1 MQHNNMDKIKL
12 QKLEDDIRNAS
23 PLELVSKLQEA
34 ELLDEKETRA
44 VIDEVYEEFEKQG
57 NGKDEL
63 LYPIFLSMADG
74 LLEST
79 AATRRLRKMGLT
91 ATRIVSQCQ
100 SFSYDQ
106 WETETIIPD
115 GYTEWKNARDRTEED
130 FINYGENVRQ
140 KYDRT
145 VYEDKKSLNVYK
157 ENKFAN
163 NGGTINATDE
173 YTGKKNVYQY
183 RSNPD
188 AHWNIEKHKHDHQ
201 AEVDHIIPLKQI
213 HEQFKGNY
221 AVPDEDI
228 KNIANSDD
236 NFALTSAR
244 INRGAGAPGCGGK
257 FDKTNEEF
265 IKEQREKKKK
275 GEPHLE
281 ELSKDVEENM
291 LQMSKAAQKEINKKA
306 NKTVFENLTGQG
318 TGNTKDIWG
327 KAASNAANQSKNY
340 VIGNVILFIIKPLY
354 YEISDAFKNGLKE
367 GVNADSTIQAFK
379 IRFGRVKQ
387 YVFKNIIPLLKENM
401 WEFVKGFISSLI
413 EGIISL
419 FVGIFK
425 QVLKVVKEG
434 VKIFVQ
440 AGQVLFGKH
449 SAQMTTAQKG
459 DAIIKIL
466 GGSVLAICGIGIEA
480 LLNKIGVMDPW
491 AVPISTFLSGVASA
505 LFMILLDKI
514 DLFSVKAENRRLRIK
529 EIFNERIA
537 DIKEA
542 ERTFNTAVLETIRTQ
557 RLQFAAIEQNLHKA
571 IKEGSI
577 DAINSELFKLAAFM
591 KVDLGY
597 TSQEEFV
604 NNFDNMEIVL

>member
-57 NGKDEL
+57 NRKDGL

-106 WETETIIPD
+106 RETEAIIPD
-115 GYTEWKNARDRTEED
+115 GYTEWKNAKDYLKD
-130 FINYGENVRQ
+130 FSENERP
-140 KYDRT
+140 KYHRSE
-145 VYEDKKSLNVYK
+145 YEDKKRMNAYK
-157 ENKFAN
+157 EEKFAN
-163 NGGTINATDE
+163 NGGSINATDE

-188 AHWNIEKHKHDHQ
+188 ARWSIEKHKHDHQ
-201 AEVDHIIPLKQI
+201 AEVDHIIPLKQLDK
-213 HEQFKGNY
+213 QFKGNY
-221 AVPDEDI
+221 ALPDEDI

-244 INRGAGAPGCGGK
+244 INRGAGAPDCGGK
-257 FDKTNEEF
+257 FEKTNEEF
-265 IKEQREKKKK
+265 VKKQREKKKK
-275 GEPHLE
+275 GEPHLG
-281 ELSKDVEENM
+281 LSEDAEENM

-306 NKTVFENLTGQG
+306 NKKVFENLTGQG

-387 YVFKNIIPLLKENM
+387 YVLDNIKPLLKENM

-425 QVLKVVKEG
+425 QILKVVKEG

-480 LLNKIGVMDPW
+480 LLNKIGVPEPW
-491 AVPISTFLSGVASA
+491 SVVLSTFLTGVASA

-597 TSQEEFV
+597 TSKEEFV